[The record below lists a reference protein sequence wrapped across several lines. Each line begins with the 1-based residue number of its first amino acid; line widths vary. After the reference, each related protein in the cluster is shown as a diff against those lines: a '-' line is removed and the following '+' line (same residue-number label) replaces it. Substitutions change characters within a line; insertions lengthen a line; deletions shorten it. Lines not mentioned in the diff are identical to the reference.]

1 MKRLEGRVA
10 LVTGGSRGLGRGIA
24 LAFAEEGAKIAFNYL
39 QAEDAAREVVG
50 EIEQKGGEALARRAD
65 VTDSAEVEGLV
76 DAALSRFGRI
86 DILVNNA
93 GVAAPRAFTEMT
105 IDDWDGLLAVHLRG
119 MFLASHFVVPAMVKQ
134 GKGNIITMVGS
145 FGIQP
150 EANWT
155 HLSTAK
161 AGMIGFTRSLAR
173 ELGEQG
179 VRVNAVCPAM
189 TKTEMIEK
197 FDPDVLEGLRQRY
210 PLKRLGEI
218 KDVTSTVLFLASDD
232 ADYFTGQTL
241 APCGGD
247 VMV

>member
-1 MKRLEGRVA
+1 MNRLEGRIA
-10 LVTGGSRGLGRGIA
+10 LITGGSRGLGRGIA

-50 EIEQKGGEALARRAD
+50 EIEQKGGEALARKAD

-93 GVAAPRAFTEMT
+93 GIAAPRAFTEMT
-105 IDDWDGLLAVHLRG
+105 IDEWDGLLAVHLRG
-119 MFLASHFVVPAMVKQ
+119 MFLFSHFVVPAMLKQ
-134 GKGNIITMVGS
+134 GKGNIINMVGS

-150 EANWT
+150 EAHWT

-161 AGMIGFTRSLAR
+161 AGMIAFTRSLAR
-173 ELGEQG
+173 ELGDQG

-189 TKTEMIEK
+189 TKTELIEK
-197 FDPDVLEGLRQRY
+197 FDPDMLEGVRQRY
-210 PLKRLGEI
+210 PLKRLGEV
-218 KDVTSTVLFLASDD
+218 KDVTATVLFLASDD
-232 ADYFTGQTL
+232 SDYFTGQTL

>member
-24 LAFAEEGAKIAFNYL
+24 LAFAGEGAKIAFNYL

-50 EIEQKGGEALARRAD
+50 EIEQKGGEALARKAD

-134 GKGNIITMVGS
+134 GKGNIIPPR
-145 FGIQP
+145 FG
-150 EANWT
+150 
-155 HLSTAK
+155 
-161 AGMIGFTRSLAR
+161 
-173 ELGEQG
+173 
-179 VRVNAVCPAM
+179 
-189 TKTEMIEK
+189 
-197 FDPDVLEGLRQRY
+197 EGLRE
-210 PLKRLGEI
+210 G
-218 KDVTSTVLFLASDD
+218 
-232 ADYFTGQTL
+232 
-241 APCGGD
+241 
-247 VMV
+247 

>member
-24 LAFAEEGAKIAFNYL
+24 LAFAGEGAKIAFNYL

-50 EIEQKGGEALARRAD
+50 EIEQKGGEALARKAD

-105 IDDWDGLLAVHLRG
+105 IDEWDGLLAVHLRG
-119 MFLASHFVVPAMVKQ
+119 MFLFSHFVVPAMLKQ
-134 GKGNIITMVGS
+134 GKGNIINMVGS

-150 EANWT
+150 EAHWT

-161 AGMIGFTRSLAR
+161 AGMIAFTRSLAR
-173 ELGEQG
+173 ELGDQG

-189 TKTEMIEK
+189 TKTELIEK
-197 FDPDVLEGLRQRY
+197 FDPDMLEGVRQRY
-210 PLKRLGEI
+210 PLKRLGEV
-218 KDVTSTVLFLASDD
+218 KDVTATVLFLASDD
-232 ADYFTGQTL
+232 SDYFTGQTL